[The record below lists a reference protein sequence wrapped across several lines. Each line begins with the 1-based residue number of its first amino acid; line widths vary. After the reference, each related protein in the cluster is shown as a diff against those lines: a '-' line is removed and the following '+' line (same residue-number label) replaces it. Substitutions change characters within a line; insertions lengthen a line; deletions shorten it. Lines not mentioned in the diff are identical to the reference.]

1 MTIYL
6 EQTIKLLIK
15 DILVYQ
21 VKSLIILINST
32 TKNLHIAIAIKNKE
46 KILVIKRRITQGL

>member
-1 MTIYL
+1 MIIYL

-21 VKSLIILINST
+21 VKSLIILINSA
-32 TKNLHIAIAIKNKE
+32 TKNLHIAIAMKNKE
-46 KILVIKRRITQGL
+46 KILLIKRRIIQGL

>member
-21 VKSLIILINST
+21 VKSLIILINSA